1 MKIHETRQGEGGS
14 GVEVGGRDQGGAGEE
29 GTWLNISSV
38 HSLILKHR
46 KVPEPPSSPFTRAVV
61 APVYG
66 ACTRAFLS
74 VGLFHM

>member
-1 MKIHETRQGEGGS
+1 MSVKLHETRQGEGGS
-14 GVEVGGRDQGGAGEE
+14 GVEVGGRDQGEE
-29 GTWLNISSV
+29 RTWLNVSSV
-38 HSLILKHR
+38 HSLNLKCR